1 MDGTGGQMKTF
12 CKAHDAEPGGILCTA
27 PKVSSPRRSPAGH
40 QQRRQGALYAAAGQS
55 QHFLA
60 ERLRRAE
67 RHDSAVLHLGA
78 GTDKAPPQP
87 LERHANLPGIGVQR
101 FDRSAQAGPGQARP
115 HHAELPGGRKTHSVE
130 ILEYVFESLAR
141 SLLPVIQKY
150 YESEDGKKVFAEWK
164 AKKENTD
171 CAST

>member
-1 MDGTGGQMKTF
+1 MLYTLLLDRASISWQNGYAGPNGT
-12 CKAHDAEPGGILCTA
+12 IW
-27 PKVSSPRRSPAGH
+27 
-40 QQRRQGALYAAAGQS
+40 LY
-55 QHFLA
+55 FN
-60 ERLRRAE
+60 
-67 RHDSAVLHLGA
+67 LGT